1 VATAIK
7 ALRDFVATMHAPTTA
22 LHGLTPATRAV
33 QVRLYDEALTAATKG
48 CEKATTGQAPIR
60 AYYARHR

>member
-22 LHGLTPATRAV
+22 LHGLTPATRAA
-33 QVRLYDEALTAATKG
+33 QVRLYDEALTAATKAA
-48 CEKATTGQAPIR
+48 KRPRPAKRPDSRVLR
-60 AYYARHR
+60 AS